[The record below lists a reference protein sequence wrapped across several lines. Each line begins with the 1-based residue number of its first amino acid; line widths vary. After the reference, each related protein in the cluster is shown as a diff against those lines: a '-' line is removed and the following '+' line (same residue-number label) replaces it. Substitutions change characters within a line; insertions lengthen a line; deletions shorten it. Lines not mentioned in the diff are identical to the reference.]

1 MWKFEKFPA
10 IQILREL
17 NIEILEGQKLTFF
30 KSLNFDIDQKQN
42 SEHLK
47 IHKSA
52 TFVISKMKKIDFI

>member
-1 MWKFEKFPA
+1 MWNFEKFPA

-17 NIEILEGQKLTFF
+17 NIEILEVQKLTFF

-52 TFVISKMKKIDFI
+52 TFVISKMKKIDFM

>member
-17 NIEILEGQKLTFF
+17 NIEILEVQKLTFF